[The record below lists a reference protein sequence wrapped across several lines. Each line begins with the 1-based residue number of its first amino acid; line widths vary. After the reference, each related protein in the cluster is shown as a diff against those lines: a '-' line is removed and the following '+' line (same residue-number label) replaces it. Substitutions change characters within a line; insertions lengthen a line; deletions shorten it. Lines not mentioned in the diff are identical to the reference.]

1 MRKQLEI
8 LAGDEIC
15 RTIFKD
21 DVSTSENFLRMKK
34 IFKSLFP
41 TKESEIEYSNAIN
54 AFKIAYTNNPSDTIK
69 SVLEFEGF
77 VKAYGEVF
85 TPDFLIKDMLSKLPK
100 NVWRNPNLKWLDNS
114 CGSGNFL
121 IYVKNK
127 LMVSLSDVIPDKDER
142 EKHILENMLYGVE
155 LQAKNLLITLQRLD
169 SKEKYKL
176 NISNNNALEFDYW
189 DEKFDIIIGNPPY
202 QDNSGNKGTG
212 HTLWD
217 KFVTIALE
225 KLLKPNGYLV
235 YVHPSVWRQPNH
247 PMLNVIKSKQ
257 LLYLEIHDASDGQKV
272 FKASTRYDWYVLK
285 NCSCIERT
293 KIKGQD
299 GVVVTENLNKWDFIP
314 NAMFKEIKS
323 ILAKDNEQKVEILHS
338 FSAYESRKKWVSKVK
353 VDDFVHPLI
362 YSTQKD
368 DIPVFYW
375 SSKNDNGH
383 FGVPKVILSNG
394 AGVIV
399 DETGE
404 YGLTEWARGIVETPD
419 NLPLLKAYLD
429 SNEFEKLRSAIQIDS
444 TRFNIKIACKF
455 KKYFWKK

>member
-1 MRKQLEI
+1 
-8 LAGDEIC
+8 
-15 RTIFKD
+15 
-21 DVSTSENFLRMKK
+21 
-34 IFKSLFP
+34 
-41 TKESEIEYSNAIN
+41 
-54 AFKIAYTNNPSDTIK
+54 
-69 SVLEFEGF
+69 
-77 VKAYGEVF
+77 
-85 TPDFLIKDMLSKLPK
+85 
-100 NVWRNPNLKWLDNS
+100 
-114 CGSGNFL
+114 
-121 IYVKNK
+121 
-127 LMVSLSDVIPDKDER
+127 MVSLSDVIPDKDER

-353 VDDFVHPLI
+353 VDDFVYPLI

-375 SSKNDNGH
+375 SSKNDKGH
-383 FGVPKVILSNG
+383 YGVPKVILSNG

-429 SNEFEKLRSAIQIDS
+429 SPKFENLRSAIQIDS

-455 KKYFWKK
+455 KKDFWK